1 VAYRPNPV
9 GWQPLV
15 DGEAAWEQTQLTA
28 ISIWD
33 EGRQEAH
40 RSSVATVIAVR
51 RRGAPVRGGGQ
62 PTVVGLVGEVS
73 EHLRAR
79 AMLLTGSMGLEEHRR
94 RLSTVASEAE
104 EAVAGEELA
113 PGPEVLGASSS
124 KVLRGEEKVGVWF
137 LGSDDDGV
145 VGKGGNGESRAERL
159 LREEEGRHLPW
170 TDSTTG
176 DTWGGDCMR
185 GAWSGC
191 GGWSAAP
198 V

>member
-1 VAYRPNPV
+1 
-9 GWQPLV
+9 
-15 DGEAAWEQTQLTA
+15 
-28 ISIWD
+28 
-33 EGRQEAH
+33 
-40 RSSVATVIAVR
+40 
-51 RRGAPVRGGGQ
+51 
-62 PTVVGLVGEVS
+62 
-73 EHLRAR
+73 
-79 AMLLTGSMGLEEHRR
+79 MLLAGSMGLEEHRR
-94 RLSTVASEAE
+94 WLSTVASEAE
-104 EAVAGEELA
+104 EAMAGEELA

-198 V
+198 VWGGGSGRAAIARTTPASGRQLSGHWVWQAGPSVVFLFIKIFKHPHFDIQIDDLLDVQNAPNFA